1 MSFTVQVF
9 SAFTVVPADLRE
21 STSFEPSSCSL
32 FYSWQWFENLF
43 NNALVHENEEPRI
56 YFVLDSNQQP
66 VVALFCL
73 AQPSSRTLRSMTNFY
88 SLAYGVVVLQSHC
101 AQQAISSLVE
111 YITQE
116 QPRWQKVELLLT
128 QDHDLETTGFVTALK
143 AKQFSVNAFFQY
155 ENWFLKLNGEDFTS
169 YYQSLSSKL
178 RNTIKRKEKKLAKE
192 HSYDIK
198 LIKGGEALEQGIA
211 GFVTVYNQSWKK
223 PEPYPDFMP
232 SFIRL
237 CADLGILR
245 LGVLTIG
252 QQPVAAQ
259 LWITFQS
266 TSIIYKLAYDENYK
280 VYSVGSILS
289 HFMFKHS
296 IDEDKVTLIDYGI
309 GSEAYKRDWMRS
321 VQNVQGVE
329 AFNLRTVKGLGLA
342 SKQKVISF
350 LKTAKS

>member
-1 MSFTVQVF
+1 M
-9 SAFTVVPADLRE
+9 
-21 STSFEPSSCSL
+21 
-32 FYSWQWFENLF
+32 
-43 NNALVHENEEPRI
+43 
-56 YFVLDSNQQP
+56 
-66 VVALFCL
+66 
-73 AQPSSRTLRSMTNFY
+73 
-88 SLAYGVVVLQSHC
+88 
-101 AQQAISSLVE
+101 
-111 YITQE
+111 
-116 QPRWQKVELLLT
+116 
-128 QDHDLETTGFVTALK
+128 
-143 AKQFSVNAFFQY
+143 
-155 ENWFLKLNGEDFTS
+155 
-169 YYQSLSSKL
+169 
-178 RNTIKRKEKKLAKE
+178 
-192 HSYDIK
+192 
-198 LIKGGEALEQGIA
+198 A

-252 QQPVAAQ
+252 QQPAAAQ

-266 TSIIYKLAYDENYK
+266 TSIIYKLAYDEKYK

-329 AFNLRTVKGLGLA
+329 AFNLRTVRGLGLA
-342 SKQKVISF
+342 SKQKVISL